1 MGILL
6 TLRTV
11 ISEVFSR
18 CVDLE
23 SGSYPGGGG
32 GGGHPKRYVPPKR
45 VWFLGYFGL
54 ESEMVFEGTTGT
66 YERIYRFNSK

>member
-23 SGSYPGGGG
+23 SGSYPGGGVL
-32 GGGHPKRYVPPKR
+32 PYRYVPPKR
-45 VWFLGYFGL
+45 LWFLGYFGL